1 MRRLGGSSSVSPES
15 AARQVIKIEM
25 SSMANNVLRGESFTY
40 LPLLGCSQTWGRWG
54 AAPQV
59 SFFPS
64 SGSICAE
71 LLPGQGRSTGTPC
84 CIHRWGLNG
93 QLSLCSG
100 VNSSNFRG
108 SDNSPCREKTRGS
121 GSCCCGW
128 DLKRS
133 LLEKQMQEAP
143 LSKNSR
149 RPKGS
154 LLKSCWE
161 VFLNQKRQ
169 HNMLMLQHNCV
180 GYQLKKHLEPA
191 SCCNLD
197 TKCQRSRV
205 WFSHPLYIS
214 FRDSDI
220 LSMPH

>member
-1 MRRLGGSSSVSPES
+1 
-15 AARQVIKIEM
+15 
-25 SSMANNVLRGESFTY
+25 MANHLPYGESFIS
-40 LPLLGCSQTWGRWG
+40 LPHLGCAQTWGRWG
-54 AAPQV
+54 AAPRCFFTP
-59 SFFPS
+59 SF
-64 SGSICAE
+64 GSICAE
-71 LLPGQGRSTGTPC
+71 LLPGQGRSTGAPW
-84 CIHRWGLNG
+84 CIHRWVLKG
-93 QLSLCSG
+93 QLTWCSG
-100 VNSSNFRG
+100 VNSSDFRG
-108 SDNSPCREKTRGS
+108 SDDFPCREKPRGS

-133 LLEKQMQEAP
+133 LLEKQTQEAP

-197 TKCQRSRV
+197 TKIPEEWCMFFTSTIFFLQG
-205 WFSHPLYIS
+205 
-214 FRDSDI
+214 FRYSLHATLKSVVPPI
-220 LSMPH
+220 GEEEMKAS